1 VREGIAK
8 VDRWCAKGLLFE
20 NCNCQLL
27 CPAHL
32 SFKQRCEHE
41 RCIGH
46 WAIHIEE
53 GRYGSLTLDGLN
65 AFIVGDSPQLMISG
79 GWTQAIYLDERA
91 GEAER
96 RALEQIFTG
105 QAGGSWAVLAQF
117 VSTRLE
123 TRVVPIHFKDE
134 GRRKAM
140 WIDDCLDTT
149 VEAIKGADPA
159 QEAVVANVFNQ
170 IHASTQVL
178 AFGTTRYA
186 DRGLAMTTSGTHALY
201 SRFSWAGP

>member
-1 VREGIAK
+1 MVEAE
-8 VDRWCAKGLLFE
+8 RWWARGLLFE

-32 SFKQRCEHE
+32 SFKQRCQHE
-41 RCIGH
+41 RCVGH
-46 WAIHIEE
+46 WAIHIDQ
-53 GRYGSLTLDGLN
+53 GRYGMLSLDGLN
-65 AFIVGDSPQLMISG
+65 AFIASDSPQLMISG

-91 GEAER
+91 DEAQR

-105 QAGGSWAVLAQF
+105 RAGGTWAVLARF
-117 VSTRLE
+117 VSNRLE
-123 TRVVPIHFKDE
+123 TRAVSIRFEDE

-140 WIDDCLDTT
+140 WIDGCLETA
-149 VEAIKGADPA
+149 VEALKGADPA
-159 QEAVVANVFNQ
+159 QEAVLANVFNQ

-178 AFGTTRYA
+178 ALGTTRYA
-186 DRGLAMTTSGTHALY
+186 DRGFALTTSGTHALY